1 MAFIILDRD
10 GVINHDPDGYIKSP
24 EDWHP
29 IAGSLE
35 AIARFNRA
43 GFRVLVASNQ
53 SGIGRGFYDV
63 DALQRIH
70 EKLFHLLALVGGE
83 IEEIFFCPHHPDDQ
97 CVCRKPLPG
106 LFEQMQAKYPIN
118 FAETYFIGDSI
129 GDVRAAEAVGCQPVL
144 VMTGNGRKTLEQYP
158 DLVRI
163 RQFDDLAM
171 AADVICDDVD
181 GF

>member
-24 EDWHP
+24 EEWNP

-53 SGIGRGFYDV
+53 SGIGRGFYGL

-70 EKLFHLLALVGGE
+70 EKLFYLLQDAGGK
-83 IEEIFFCPHHPDDQ
+83 IDEIFFCPHHPDDG
-97 CVCRKPLPG
+97 CVCRKPSTGMFL
-106 LFEQMQAKYPIN
+106 EMQAKYGMD
-118 FAETYFIGDSI
+118 FSETYFIGDSI
-129 GDVRAAEAVGCQPVL
+129 GDVKVAEAVGCVPVL
-144 VMTGNGRKTLEQYP
+144 VMTGNGRETLAKHPE
-158 DLVRI
+158 LMRVR
-163 RQFDDLAM
+163 RFEDLAM
-171 AADVICDDVD
+171 AADEICSEIEAR
-181 GF
+181 